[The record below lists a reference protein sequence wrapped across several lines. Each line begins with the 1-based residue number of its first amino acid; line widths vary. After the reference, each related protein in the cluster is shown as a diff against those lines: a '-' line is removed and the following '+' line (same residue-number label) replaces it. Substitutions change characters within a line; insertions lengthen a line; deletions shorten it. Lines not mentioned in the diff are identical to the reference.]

1 MGGVIAL
8 ANQLRASK
16 HKAPL
21 GDLGPRIYSLGDAE
35 AGAPDSSFDGN
46 ATSIFRDIVP
56 QTFTG
61 PDGTTITI
69 DNNTWP
75 PAGPGV
81 PPYFATPGYDMTT
94 GFGSP
99 RADRFVAALASQT

>member
-1 MGGVIAL
+1 MSGRTQDNRQGRHLL
-8 ANQLRASK
+8 ACCL
-16 HKAPL
+16 
-21 GDLGPRIYSLGDAE
+21 Y
-35 AGAPDSSFDGN
+35 SFDGN

-61 PDGTTITI
+61 SDGTSITI
-69 DNNTWP
+69 DNNAWP

-81 PPYFATPGYDMTT
+81 PPYFATSGYDMTT

-99 RADRFVAALASQT
+99 RADRFVAALALQK